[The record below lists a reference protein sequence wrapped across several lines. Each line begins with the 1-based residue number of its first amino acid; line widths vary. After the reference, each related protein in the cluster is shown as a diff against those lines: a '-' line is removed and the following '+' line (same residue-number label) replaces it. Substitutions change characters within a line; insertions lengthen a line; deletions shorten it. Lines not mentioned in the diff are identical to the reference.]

1 MYYRLTYISSADK
14 EKRGDYILNG
24 DRPLKIGQ
32 SVSCDVRLPEPDEYE
47 PQIFAVILSSG
58 KGKGWY
64 VVRRTD
70 CYDIQVN
77 GSPVSVAR
85 ILKDG
90 DELAFG
96 DGKHETVLKF
106 KVLNDGEYD
115 ATSGFIYKKHTNVR
129 LYFVL
134 LAFLSIAAI
143 SVVSFLLFTGYRADL
158 RHADLR
164 VYGES
169 VYHIQTDSIYL
180 LCDTVINGEKRQV
193 VVEAVEL
200 SSSFSGTCFL
210 TEDCLLVTA
219 RHCVEPW
226 INDEEWDGSNLL
238 DMSPEVRL
246 AVMAETGNRLSGRQ
260 KYRLRSHC
268 VVSRG
273 LERYDFY
280 STDFYMNKSR
290 DKVIRLGMEKE
301 VFYWRTIFPIANRR
315 DMELGDFA
323 YLDVSGIMEKGNM
336 VMASQ
341 EEMFEQAYSQ
351 TSHDIVVIGYPLNDN
366 GTSDMVVTVYGNSQ
380 PFEFDEEKKEF
391 KGCIQMSA
399 PINRGNSGGPVLAR
413 IDGRIKVI
421 GIVSKA
427 DGRASQG
434 MFWAVPITEVAIM
447 HEQGNVIQEDSLIFR
462 R

>member
-200 SSSFSGTCFL
+200 SSSFSGT
-210 TEDCLLVTA
+210 
-219 RHCVEPW
+219 
-226 INDEEWDGSNLL
+226 DG
-238 DMSPEVRL
+238 
-246 AVMAETGNRLSGRQ
+246 
-260 KYRLRSHC
+260 
-268 VVSRG
+268 
-273 LERYDFY
+273 
-280 STDFYMNKSR
+280 
-290 DKVIRLGMEKE
+290 
-301 VFYWRTIFPIANRR
+301 
-315 DMELGDFA
+315 
-323 YLDVSGIMEKGNM
+323 
-336 VMASQ
+336 
-341 EEMFEQAYSQ
+341 
-351 TSHDIVVIGYPLNDN
+351 
-366 GTSDMVVTVYGNSQ
+366 
-380 PFEFDEEKKEF
+380 
-391 KGCIQMSA
+391 
-399 PINRGNSGGPVLAR
+399 
-413 IDGRIKVI
+413 
-421 GIVSKA
+421 KA
-427 DGRASQG
+427 
-434 MFWAVPITEVAIM
+434 
-447 HEQGNVIQEDSLIFR
+447 LC
-462 R
+462 